1 MEQMFYTEDEDSP
14 PHQRRF
20 LDAKSF
26 HPPDTAVD
34 PVPVAAAYNPYET
47 SPLSMG
53 GGSPRGDGSSPYSA
67 RDTKGMSLIHS
78 HGHRKESDMYS
89 SRHQGQEQD
98 GSPPVPQSQPQA
110 QKFHHPHFHHHQRY
124 GRSSSTNYSPHR
136 SPRSMSVSDSPP
148 PAQRGRLPPKSSH
161 SVDSPPTPKDSD
173 LAPVQSSS
181 SPGKRNIAVT
191 DLDQA
196 MQDRDEERLRQLFGD
211 QMILSSSTDHSYPT
225 VYSAGPFGETDVD
238 ETNLDD
244 PVDFK
249 FVTNIQVQGQ
259 SRARNGSGGGHDE
272 AGSFVDAEEPDQGRY
287 NMPSVNLDDAVR
299 YPMDMPPKLHF
310 SHSEV
315 FEGQLLLQW
324 LASQFDSSH
333 YLSLIL
339 TKHDIAVLMSQFCTH
354 LLASGVLSQLQPGH
368 NTLREPS
375 FKIVGRTRGA
385 LWFLPISPSQQS
397 FQVKTPPT
405 RASCV
410 LLSADTSSTEN
421 LDEFVTNKSRK
432 SSPFRTK
439 TPLFQVTDRVK
450 GLWRQAARL
459 KCLLPCL
466 SSPVK
471 TVDDTVVIVLVG
483 CLQDLVSRP
492 GNDKSP
498 NGQYY
503 WTKQETAPAQTELP
517 GRLQPMWPPKLE
529 DEIETRP
536 GLKYTEADHQAAMVL
551 IRKDYNQQ
559 VDKLQKEHA
568 EELERLH
575 ADYCLRLEDLR
586 AEVSRLTAEVEKY
599 KQLAGIEHHAQ
610 TALSHAQAAQE
621 EAGFADT
628 NGQVASGTED
638 GKLIAVTGTPNS
650 CQAVS
655 SQSGA
660 QTSSSAIS
668 QDDVEGSR
676 SGHSSRASQEC
687 VQTFPSDSDSHTSV
701 VPPPAPPPP
710 PPPDGVAPPP
720 PPPPPGVGVTPPAP
734 PPPPGAAPVPPPPP
748 PAPGMAARKD
758 GLFWE
763 DVEEAKLDLEEFDD
777 LFSKVSVMPK
787 KKTSAN
793 KPNKPKAKQPAK
805 VVESKRSQ
813 AVGILLS
820 TIRLEMSE
828 IEYAILHLDTSLL
841 DVEKFRAI
849 YENRPAD
856 DEINKIKKHLEKHPD
871 TPLDKP
877 DQFLYDLTLI
887 PSCADR
893 IFCFIFQ
900 STFQES
906 MSVIDNKLNNL
917 KMTCEMLTR
926 GSTIKQIFGLILAL
940 GNYMNGGSRTRGQAD
955 GFELDILPKL
965 KDYKA
970 KDNRTS
976 LMQYVVMVYVQ
987 RYEKDDAG
995 TDKVKLPLPDPSDII
1010 QASLVNFDD
1019 INKELSRIKKD
1030 FDLAEKKSAAVLSA
1044 ATDDNKEPFNSIMQ
1058 AFFEKGR
1065 QDLADQEDSL
1075 KDASSRFHHT
1085 EQFFVVKP
1093 KQGDK
1098 EVTPEYFFSLW
1109 HAFCQDFK
1117 DHWKREQQRIVRL
1130 RLREA
1135 ENRIR
1140 RIQEN
1145 KKATAVPTR
1154 AKTAGGLESQVQGST
1169 GKPSVFPPNL
1179 QWIRDQIWPGPH
1191 TMCSVTVLSL
1201 ALSAAID
1208 LILGICND
1216 CQLLL
1221 FTPCCMYAC

>member
-1 MEQMFYTEDEDSP
+1 
-14 PHQRRF
+14 
-20 LDAKSF
+20 
-26 HPPDTAVD
+26 
-34 PVPVAAAYNPYET
+34 
-47 SPLSMG
+47 
-53 GGSPRGDGSSPYSA
+53 
-67 RDTKGMSLIHS
+67 
-78 HGHRKESDMYS
+78 
-89 SRHQGQEQD
+89 
-98 GSPPVPQSQPQA
+98 
-110 QKFHHPHFHHHQRY
+110 
-124 GRSSSTNYSPHR
+124 
-136 SPRSMSVSDSPP
+136 MSVSDSPP

-375 FKIVGRTRGA
+375 FK
-385 LWFLPISPSQQS
+385 
-397 FQVKTPPT
+397 
-405 RASCV
+405 
-410 LLSADTSSTEN
+410 
-421 LDEFVTNKSRK
+421 
-432 SSPFRTK
+432 
-439 TPLFQVTDRVK
+439 
-450 GLWRQAARL
+450 
-459 KCLLPCL
+459 
-466 SSPVK
+466 
-471 TVDDTVVIVLVG
+471 
-483 CLQDLVSRP
+483 
-492 GNDKSP
+492 P

-575 ADYCLRLEDLR
+575 ADYRLRLEDLR

-676 SGHSSRASQEC
+676 
-687 VQTFPSDSDSHTSV
+687 
-701 VPPPAPPPP
+701 
-710 PPPDGVAPPP
+710 
-720 PPPPPGVGVTPPAP
+720 
-734 PPPPGAAPVPPPPP
+734 
-748 PAPGMAARKD
+748 D

-995 TDKVKLPLPDPSDII
+995 TDKVKLPLPDPCGSVRPVLCPCFFEEGAGL
-1010 QASLVNFDD
+1010 QNVF
-1019 INKELSRIKKD
+1019 RV
-1030 FDLAEKKSAAVLSA
+1030 AEKKSAAVLSA

-1130 RLREA
+1130 
-1135 ENRIR
+1135 
-1140 RIQEN
+1140 
-1145 KKATAVPTR
+1145 
-1154 AKTAGGLESQVQGST
+1154 
-1169 GKPSVFPPNL
+1169 
-1179 QWIRDQIWPGPH
+1179 
-1191 TMCSVTVLSL
+1191 SL
-1201 ALSAAID
+1201 CVCLVMVSA
-1208 LILGICND
+1208 N
-1216 CQLLL
+1216 
-1221 FTPCCMYAC
+1221 